1 MELTLIVARLAQRL
15 DLSPVSANV
24 PGACRH
30 GRQPPDGR
38 NTDAGQ
44 PAARGRHDGA
54 PANDIPTIRDS
65 WPGAAFSVRVAS
77 VEEGG
82 TDREEGERVATEEH
96 RILERG
102 QGSSD

>member
-1 MELTLIVARLAQRL
+1 MELTLIVAGLAQRL

-24 PGACRH
+24 PAPAGMVVN
-30 GRQPPDGR
+30 RQTGGTPIRVNPRREAD
-38 NTDAGQ
+38 TTA
-44 PAARGRHDGA
+44 A

-102 QGSSD
+102 QGSSE